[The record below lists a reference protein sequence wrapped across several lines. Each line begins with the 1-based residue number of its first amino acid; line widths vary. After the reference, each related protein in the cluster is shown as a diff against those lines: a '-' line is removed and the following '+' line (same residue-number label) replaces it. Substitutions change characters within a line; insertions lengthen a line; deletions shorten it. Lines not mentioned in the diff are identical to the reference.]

1 MKNAIRISC
10 ERSNLKVVRDFVS
23 GYLVG
28 LGQNELRINQI
39 VLAVDEIVANIVIH
53 ANAEDASKHLD
64 VRLKVADGLFEIELR
79 DQGSAYSPASYQE
92 PNMPEYI
99 QQGRKGGMGMALV
112 NRLMDRVEFSQH
124 KSYNI
129 CRLYKQLS

>member
-23 GYLVG
+23 EYLAA
-28 LGQNELRINQI
+28 LGQSELRVNQI

-53 ANAEDASKHLD
+53 ANTEDASKHLD
-64 VRLKVADGLFEIELR
+64 VRLNVENQVFQIELR
-79 DQGSAYSPASYQE
+79 DQGSSYSPASYQE

-112 NRLMDRVEFSQH
+112 NRLMDRVEFTQH
-124 KSYNI
+124 GGYNI
-129 CRLYKQLS
+129 CRLYKQLA

>member
-23 GYLVG
+23 EYLAA
-28 LGQNELRINQI
+28 LGQSELRVNQI

-64 VRLKVADGLFEIELR
+64 VRLNVENQVFRIELR
-79 DQGSAYSPASYQE
+79 DQGSSYSPASYQE

-112 NRLMDRVEFSQH
+112 NRLMDRVEFTQH
-124 KSYNI
+124 GDYNI
-129 CRLYKQLS
+129 CRLYKQLI

>member
-64 VRLKVADGLFEIELR
+64 VRIKVTDGLFEIELR

-99 QQGRKGGMGMALV
+99 LQGRKGGMGMALV